1 MTTPDHSFDSIAVT
15 TPVFLPGA
23 FLGRKGLVRN
33 MVWRLQRGELLSLYG
48 GPKLGKTSLLLHL
61 AWHLNKASS
70 SPSASEPAAEY
81 FDLAVQTECAR
92 LRSRSPKDDTIVL
105 LDNCDRVSEGDGL
118 SLTEFQGIHSKA
130 TVFSGGRAWREYQCG
145 GGDGPTVKPI
155 PLSVFLEHE
164 ARQMVNQQLSPVQ
177 QTLVLTYGG
186 THPFLLKILQAELVG
201 AGSDVRSEL
210 AIERV
215 KKWLIPFFE
224 HCLAQ
229 LRDPLEHQVLAYL
242 IQIGKP
248 VNPKDVERAIGCSN
262 IKPIA
267 NTLCHV
273 GLIGRW
279 IRDEEATLSVNSLL
293 LSEWYRE
300 SRNS

>member
-1 MTTPDHSFDSIAVT
+1 
-15 TPVFLPGA
+15 
-23 FLGRKGLVRN
+23 
-33 MVWRLQRGELLSLYG
+33 MVWRLQRGESLGLYG

-61 AWHLNKASS
+61 AWHLNQASS

-81 FDLAVQTECAR
+81 FDLAAETDCAR
-92 LRSRSPKDDTIVL
+92 LRFRSPKVETIVL
-105 LDNCDRVSEGDGL
+105 LDNCDKVSEGDGF
-118 SLTEFQGIHSKA
+118 SLVEIQGVHSKGI
-130 TVFSGGRAWREYQCG
+130 VFAGGRAWKESQSG

-155 PLSVFLEHE
+155 PLAVFLEHE
-164 ARQMVNQQLSPVQ
+164 ARQMVNQQLSPAQ
-177 QTLVLTYGG
+177 QAFVLTYGG

-201 AGSDVRSEL
+201 AGPDVQPEL
-210 AIERV
+210 AVERV
-215 KKWLIPFFE
+215 KKSLIPFFE

-248 VNPKDVERAIGCSN
+248 VNPKDVERAMGCAS

-267 NTLCHV
+267 DTLCHV

-279 IRDEEATLSVNSLL
+279 IRDEEATLSANSQLL
-293 LSEWYRE
+293 NEWYRE

>member
-1 MTTPDHSFDSIAVT
+1 
-15 TPVFLPGA
+15 
-23 FLGRKGLVRN
+23 
-33 MVWRLQRGELLSLYG
+33 MVWRLQRGELLSLFG

-61 AWHLNKASS
+61 AWHLNQASS
-70 SPSASEPAAEY
+70 SSSTSELVAEY
-81 FDLAVQTECAR
+81 FDLAVETDWAR
-92 LRSRSPKDDTIVL
+92 WRSRSPKAKTIVL
-105 LDNCDRVSEGDGL
+105 LDNCDRVSEGSCPSL
-118 SLTEFQGIHSKA
+118 SEIRGVHA
-130 TVFSGGRAWREYQCG
+130 GPTVFAGGQVWKESPSG
-145 GGDGPTVKPI
+145 GGDGPTVKSI

-164 ARQMVNQQLSPVQ
+164 ARRMVNQQLSPTHQV
-177 QTLVLTYGG
+177 LVLSYGG

-201 AGSDVRSEL
+201 AGPDVQPEL
-210 AIERV
+210 AVERV
-215 KKWLIPFFE
+215 KKSLIPFFE

-248 VNPKDVERAIGCSN
+248 VNPKDVERAMGCAN

-279 IRDEEATLSVNSLL
+279 IRDEEAILSANSQLL
-293 LSEWYRE
+293 NEWYRE